1 MVVSLL
7 ELIGTRNVFLELSMK
22 YLDIIKQSIRKT
34 LINKILTRLLWLE
47 FKSDNILTS
56 KAIKFIVEKILP
68 DYK

>member
-1 MVVSLL
+1 
-7 ELIGTRNVFLELSMK
+7 MK

-47 FKSDNILTS
+47 FKSDNILIS

>member
-1 MVVSLL
+1 M
-7 ELIGTRNVFLELSMK
+7 IGTRNVFLELSMK

-47 FKSDNILTS
+47 FKSDNILIS

>member
-47 FKSDNILTS
+47 FKSDNILIS